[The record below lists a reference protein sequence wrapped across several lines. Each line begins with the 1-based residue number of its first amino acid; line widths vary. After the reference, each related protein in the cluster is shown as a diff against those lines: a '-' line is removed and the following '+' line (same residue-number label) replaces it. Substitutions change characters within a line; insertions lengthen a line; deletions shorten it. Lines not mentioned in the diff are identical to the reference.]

1 MKIRLFL
8 SFLFL
13 TFCCCKSPYN
23 KVETINSKANLSK
36 NILPLSKINHSKKN
50 RYNEDQIIDSLKK
63 LLLIKKTAVVPHSWA
78 DIIEKINFKDFKD
91 TVTLANIYFNSPT
104 GGVPLKYTYPVNQN
118 DLVFYKFK
126 NFSRNKLNSFTI
138 KEGTSTRFKIEDFSK
153 KDSINNSLKISSGD
167 SLSFIIDNNN
177 QASVITK
184 AISAIKSSGF
194 LRSKLFLEVKKLSK
208 VSLTSEIIIDT
219 VKVKQNILETQF
231 DTIFKIEQSTK
242 FNLGSK
248 LNLKEVKE
256 NLFPITIN
264 TKDSLIGWSYWIG
277 LKNNDTISISD
288 NRNNPLSIFSLS
300 ELNNVKTPTDE
311 MIQLKSINTDLD
323 IFFENYSFDRRSLNF
338 SKNYSFFRVDN
349 NFYKNYRKRGLI
361 KLINNSTLYDYD
373 IQFVV
378 VSISLRSTKIQVKKE
393 IFELKKFI
401 KLNLIGS

>member
-1 MKIRLFL
+1 M
-8 SFLFL
+8 
-13 TFCCCKSPYN
+13 
-23 KVETINSKANLSK
+23 ETINSKANFSK
-36 NILPLSKINHSKKN
+36 NILPLSKINHSKKTHF
-50 RYNEDQIIDSLKK
+50 NEDQIIDSLKN
-63 LLLIKKTAVVPHSWA
+63 LLLIKKTAVVPHSWR
-78 DIIEKINFKDFKD
+78 DLIEKINFKDFKD
-91 TVTLANIYFNSPT
+91 TVTLAKIYFNSPT
-104 GGVPLKYTYPVNQN
+104 GGIPLKYTYPVNQN

-138 KEGTSTRFKIEDFSK
+138 KEGAYTRFKIENFSK

-167 SLSFIIDNNN
+167 SLSFIFDNNN
-177 QASVITK
+177 QASIITK

-219 VKVKQNILETQF
+219 VKVEQNILETQF
-231 DTIFKIEQSTK
+231 DTIFTIEQNTR

-248 LNLKEVKE
+248 LNLREVKE

-300 ELNNVKTPTDE
+300 ELNNVKTPSDQ
-311 MIQLKSINTDLD
+311 MIQLNSTNTDID

-349 NFYKNYRKRGLI
+349 NFYKNFRRRGLI

-378 VSISLRSTKIQVKKE
+378 VSISLRATKIPVKKE
-393 IFELKKFI
+393 IFELKKLI